1 MMDKSELLFQMME
14 QPEQYSAEQWRE
26 VLADEECKELYT
38 MLSKVQSAV
47 DDERVSETLSDEQIG
62 REWDSFSAKHNFG
75 NNPSRWQ
82 RVAAVAAI
90 AMVCIGLAIAAVY
103 SHVFGIDNTDERSD
117 TTVENATAATEADD
131 LPDREFRADEPQSH
145 LYDNVPLE
153 QIINDMS
160 AYYNVQVEWRSD
172 EARDLRLYYQ
182 WEPSFTL
189 DKVVDMLNSFE
200 AINIT
205 REGDKIIIKQAE

>member
-1 MMDKSELLFQMME
+1 MMDKTELLFLMLE
-14 QPEQYSAEQWRE
+14 QPEHYSEEQWYE
-26 VLADEECKELYT
+26 VLADEECRQLYT

-47 DDERVSETLSDEQIG
+47 DEQRIGENLSKEEIDQ
-62 REWDSFSAKHNFG
+62 EWDKFRNRHRLVSDTPQWGKI
-75 NNPSRWQ
+75 
-82 RVAAVAAI
+82 AAAAAI
-90 AMVCIGLAIAAVY
+90 AIICVSLAIAAVHHAF
-103 SHVFGIDNTDERSD
+103 SSPNTSENDTANVESVITTPETAEILSKDVQSDE
-117 TTVENATAATEADD
+117 VQ
-131 LPDREFRADEPQSH
+131 PH

-189 DKVVDMLNSFE
+189 DMVVDMLNSFE